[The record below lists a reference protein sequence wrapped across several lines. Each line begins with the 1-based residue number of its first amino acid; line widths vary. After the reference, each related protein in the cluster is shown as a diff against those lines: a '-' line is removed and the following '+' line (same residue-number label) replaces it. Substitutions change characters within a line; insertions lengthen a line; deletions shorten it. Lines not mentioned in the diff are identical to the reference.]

1 LILGFYTI
9 GAAQSSDL
17 IQGKWVLEKHWI
29 KESTKRKEIA
39 KNDFINKMTFE
50 FKSMVSLSESSLEPL
65 KMVLI
70 SKFKTLTLSA
80 SSDSFTFQ
88 VRELS
93 QKRLILKLGLGEFL
107 MERFNSNLSSICSVN
122 SHLYYKL
129 F

>member
-1 LILGFYTI
+1 MKKLLALILILGFYTI

-17 IQGKWVLEKHWI
+17 IQGKWVFREALNKGI
-29 KESTKRKEIA
+29 DKEGKKSL

-50 FKSMVSLSESSLEPL
+50 FKSNGKFVGVLFGTSESGKWSLSQNS
-65 KMVLI
+65 
-70 SKFKTLTLSA
+70 KTLTLSA

-107 MERFNSNLSSICSVN
+107 MEKI
-122 SHLYYKL
+122 
-129 F
+129 